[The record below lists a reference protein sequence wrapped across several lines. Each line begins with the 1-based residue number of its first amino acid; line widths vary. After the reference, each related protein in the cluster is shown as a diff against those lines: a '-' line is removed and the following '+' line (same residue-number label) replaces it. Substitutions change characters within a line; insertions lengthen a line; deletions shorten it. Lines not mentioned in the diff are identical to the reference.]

1 MYNFQYNTRDRD
13 IRIQEYGRHVQKMV
27 DYATTIEDKKERQHV
42 AEEIVN
48 IMINMTD
55 PGNKSGDS
63 LAKAWKHIFF
73 MSENELDVEIP
84 KGVEVSETKELFV
97 HEPMEYPQMD
107 IDFKHY
113 GLNVQ
118 KMLKKAQAM
127 ENLEHREAY
136 VKLIG
141 SYMKMAYRTWHRE
154 QFVND
159 EIIKN
164 DIEGM
169 TKGKIKAVLEDTT
182 FNALRSSERKPS
194 RPHHAKRGRNT
205 NSSSSNNRRKKRR

>member
-1 MYNFQYNTRDRD
+1 MYNFTYNTKHRN
-13 IRIQEYGRHVQKMV
+13 IRIQEYGRHVQNLV
-27 DYATTIEDKKERQHV
+27 DYATTIEDKEERQRV

-48 IMINMTD
+48 IMLNMTNS
-55 PGNKSGDS
+55 GNKSGDN

-73 MSENELDVEIP
+73 MSDNELDVEVPEGI
-84 KGVEVSETKELFV
+84 EISQTRELFV
-97 HEPMEYPQMD
+97 HEPMEYSQMD

-118 KMLKKAQAM
+118 KMLKKAETM
-127 ENLEHREAY
+127 ENMEHREEY

-169 TKGKIKAVLEDTT
+169 TKGKIKAVLEDAS
-182 FNALRSSERKPS
+182 FDALKPQKKKS
-194 RPHHAKRGRNT
+194 RQQHSNKRGRNT
-205 NSSSSNNRRKKRR
+205 RRRR

>member
-1 MYNFQYNTRDRD
+1 MYNFQYNTRHRD
-13 IRIQEYGRHVQKMV
+13 IRIQEYGRHVQNMV
-27 DYATTIEDKKERQHV
+27 DYATTIEDKAERQAV
-42 AEEIVN
+42 AESIVD

-55 PGNKSGDS
+55 PGNKTGDS

-73 MSENELDVEIP
+73 MSEDTLDVEVP
-84 KGVEVSETKELFV
+84 AGVEVSDVKDLFI
-97 HEPMEYPQMD
+97 HEPLEYPQMD

-118 KMLKKAQAM
+118 KMLKKAQNM

-136 VKLIG
+136 VRVIG
-141 SYMKMAYRTWHRE
+141 SYMKMAYRTWHKE

-169 TKGKIKAVLEDTT
+169 TKGKIKAVLEDTQ
-182 FNALRSSERKPS
+182 FNTLKVPPKKKTPS
-194 RPHHAKRGRNT
+194 RSHHSNKRHR
-205 NSSSSNNRRKKRR
+205 SNNNNKKRKRR

>member
-1 MYNFQYNTRDRD
+1 MYNFQYNTRNRD
-13 IRIQEYGRHVQKMV
+13 IRIQEYGRHVQNMV
-27 DYATTIEDKKERQHV
+27 DYATTIEDKKERQRV
-42 AEEIVN
+42 AEEIVD
-48 IMINMTD
+48 IMISMTD
-55 PGNKSGDS
+55 ADNKSGDS

-73 MSENELDVEIP
+73 MSEDELDVEVP
-84 KGVEVSETKELFV
+84 KGVNVSETKELFV
-97 HEPMEYPQMD
+97 HEPMDYPQMD

-118 KMLKKAQAM
+118 KMLKKAQEM
-127 ENLEHREAY
+127 ENPDHREAY

-169 TKGKIKAVLEDTT
+169 TKGKIKAVLEDTH
-182 FNALRSSERKPS
+182 FNALKSSKRRSSGRS
-194 RPHHAKRGRNT
+194 NHSNKRGRN
-205 NSSSSNNRRKKRR
+205 NSRRRKKRR

>member
-1 MYNFQYNTRDRD
+1 MYNFQYNTRHRD
-13 IRIQEYGRHVQKMV
+13 IRIQEYGRHVQNMV
-27 DYATTIEDKKERQHV
+27 DYATTIEDKAERQAV
-42 AEEIVN
+42 AEAIVD

-55 PGNKSGDS
+55 PGNKTGDS

-73 MSENELDVEIP
+73 MSEDKLDVEVP
-84 KGVEVSETKELFV
+84 AGVEVSDIKDLFI
-97 HEPMEYPQMD
+97 HEPLEYPQMD

-113 GLNVQ
+113 GHNVQ
-118 KMLKKAQAM
+118 KMLKKAQNM

-136 VKLIG
+136 VRVIG
-141 SYMKMAYRTWHRE
+141 SYMKMAYRTWHKE

-169 TKGKIKAVLEDTT
+169 TKGKIKAVLEDTQ
-182 FNALRSSERKPS
+182 FNTLKTPPKKKTPS
-194 RPHHAKRGRNT
+194 RSHHSNKRHH
-205 NSSSSNNRRKKRR
+205 SNNKKRKRR

>member
-13 IRIQEYGRHVQKMV
+13 IRIQEYGRHVQNLV
-27 DYATTIEDKKERQHV
+27 DYATTIEDKNERQKV

-73 MSENELDVEIP
+73 MSEKELDVEVP

-97 HEPMEYPQMD
+97 HEPLEYPQMD

-118 KMLKKAQAM
+118 KMLKKAQEM

-141 SYMKMAYRTWHRE
+141 SYMKMAYRTWHKE

-169 TKGKIKAVLEDTT
+169 TKGKIKAVMEDTN
-182 FNALRSSERKPS
+182 FNALNGSLRKPA
-194 RPHHAKRGRNT
+194 RPHHSKRGRST
-205 NSSSSNNRRKKRR
+205 GSSGSTRRKKRR

>member
-1 MYNFQYNTRDRD
+1 MYNFQYNTKYRN
-13 IRIQEYGRHVQKMV
+13 IRIQEYGRHVQDMV
-27 DYATTIEDKKERQHV
+27 DYATTIEDKAERQKV

-73 MSENELDVEIP
+73 MSENELDVDVP

-118 KMLKKAQAM
+118 KMLKKAQEM
-127 ENLEHREAY
+127 ENPDHREAY

-169 TKGKIKAVLEDTT
+169 TKGNIKAVLEDTQ
-182 FNALRSSERKPS
+182 FNALKHSKRKSSSRS
-194 RPHHAKRGRNT
+194 HHSKRGR
-205 NSSSSNNRRKKRR
+205 SNNRRRKRR

>member
-1 MYNFQYNTRDRD
+1 MYNFQYNTKHRN
-13 IRIQEYGRHVQKMV
+13 IRIQEYGRHVQNMV
-27 DYATTIEDKKERQHV
+27 DYATTIEDKAERQHV
-42 AEEIVN
+42 AQEIVN

-55 PGNKSGDS
+55 PGNKSSDS

-73 MSENELDVEIP
+73 MSENELDVEVP
-84 KGVEVSETKELFV
+84 EGVEVSETKELFV

-118 KMLKKAQAM
+118 KMLKKAQEM
-127 ENLEHREAY
+127 ENPEHREAY

-169 TKGKIKAVLEDTT
+169 TKGKIKAVLEDTQ
-182 FNALRSSERKPS
+182 FNALKNSVRKTPS
-194 RPHHAKRGRNT
+194 RSHHSNKRGR
-205 NSSSSNNRRKKRR
+205 SGSSNNNRRRKKR

>member
-1 MYNFQYNTRDRD
+1 MYNFQYNTRHRD
-13 IRIQEYGRHVQKMV
+13 IRIQEYGRHVQNMV
-27 DYATTIEDKKERQHV
+27 DYATTIEDKAERQAV
-42 AEEIVN
+42 AEAIVD

-55 PGNKSGDS
+55 PGNKTGDS

-73 MSENELDVEIP
+73 MSEDKLDVEVP
-84 KGVEVSETKELFV
+84 AGVEVSDIKDLFI
-97 HEPMEYPQMD
+97 HEPLEYPQMD

-113 GLNVQ
+113 GYNVQ
-118 KMLKKAQAM
+118 KMLKKAQNM

-136 VKLIG
+136 VRVIG
-141 SYMKMAYRTWHRE
+141 SYMKMAYRTWHKE

-169 TKGKIKAVLEDTT
+169 TKGKIKAVLEDTQ
-182 FNALRSSERKPS
+182 FNTLKTPPKKKTPS
-194 RPHHAKRGRNT
+194 RSHHSNKRHH
-205 NSSSSNNRRKKRR
+205 SNNKKRKRR

>member
-13 IRIQEYGRHVQKMV
+13 IRIQEYGRHVQNMV
-27 DYATTIEDKKERQHV
+27 DYATTIENPEERQRV
-42 AEEIVN
+42 AEEIVD
-48 IMINMTD
+48 IMISMTD

-73 MSENELDVEIP
+73 MSEDELDVKIP
-84 KGVEVSETKELFV
+84 KGVEVSEKKELFV
-97 HEPMEYPQMD
+97 HQPMEYPQMD

-118 KMLKKAQAM
+118 KMLKKAQEM

-169 TKGKIKAVLEDTT
+169 TKGKIKAVLEDTQ
-182 FNALRSSERKPS
+182 FNALKHSKPKSPS
-194 RPHHAKRGRNT
+194 RSHHNKRGRHN
-205 NSSSSNNRRKKRR
+205 NNRRRKRR

>member
-1 MYNFQYNTRDRD
+1 MYNFQYNTKYSD
-13 IRIQEYGRHVQKMV
+13 IRIQEYGRHVQDMV
-27 DYATTIEDKKERQHV
+27 DYATTIEDKKERQQV

-73 MSENELDVEIP
+73 LSEKELDVEVP
-84 KGVEVSETKELFV
+84 KNVEVSETKELFV

-118 KMLKKAQAM
+118 KMLQKAQDM

-169 TKGKIKAVLEDTT
+169 TKGKIKAVLEDTQ
-182 FNALRSSERKPS
+182 FNALKHSARKTSSRS
-194 RPHHAKRGRNT
+194 HHSNKRGRN
-205 NSSSSNNRRKKRR
+205 NSNNRRKKRR

>member
-1 MYNFQYNTRDRD
+1 MYNFQYNTKHRN
-13 IRIQEYGRHVQKMV
+13 IRIQEYGRHVQNMV
-27 DYATTIEDKKERQHV
+27 DYATTIEDRKERQIV

-48 IMINMTD
+48 IMMNMTD
-55 PGNKSGDS
+55 PGNKSSDS

-73 MSENELDVEIP
+73 MSENELDVDIP

-118 KMLKKAQAM
+118 KMLKKAQEM
-127 ENLEHREAY
+127 ENPEHREAY

-169 TKGKIKAVLEDTT
+169 TKGKIKAVLEDTQ
-182 FNALRSSERKPS
+182 FNALKHTKRKTSSRS
-194 RPHHAKRGRNT
+194 HQGKRGRN
-205 NSSSSNNRRKKRR
+205 NSNNNRRRKRR

>member
-1 MYNFQYNTRDRD
+1 MYNFQYNTKHRN
-13 IRIQEYGRHVQKMV
+13 IRIQEYGRHVQNMV
-27 DYATTIEDKKERQHV
+27 DYATTIEDKAERQYV

-48 IMINMTD
+48 IMMNMTD

-118 KMLKKAQAM
+118 KMLKKAQDM
-127 ENLEHREAY
+127 ENPEHREAY

-169 TKGKIKAVLEDTT
+169 TKGKIKAVLEDTQ
-182 FNALRSSERKPS
+182 FNALKHSVRKTSSRS
-194 RPHHAKRGRNT
+194 HHSNKRGR
-205 NSSSSNNRRKKRR
+205 SNNNRRRKKR

>member
-1 MYNFQYNTRDRD
+1 MYNFQYNTRHRD
-13 IRIQEYGRHVQKMV
+13 IRIQEYGRHVQNMV
-27 DYATTIEDKKERQHV
+27 DYATTIEDKAERQAV
-42 AEEIVN
+42 AEEIVD

-55 PGNKSGDS
+55 PGNKNSDS

-73 MSENELDVEIP
+73 MSENELDVEVP

-118 KMLKKAQAM
+118 KMLKKAQEM
-127 ENLEHREAY
+127 ENLEDREAY
-136 VKLIG
+136 VRIIG
-141 SYMKMAYRTWHRE
+141 SYMKMAYRTWHKE

-169 TKGKIKAVLEDTT
+169 TKGKIKLVLEDTQ
-182 FNALRSSERKPS
+182 FNTLKNTVRKTASKPYHNKRS
-194 RPHHAKRGRNT
+194 RPTNT
-205 NSSSSNNRRKKRR
+205 NKKNRKRR

>member
-1 MYNFQYNTRDRD
+1 MYNFQYNTRHRD
-13 IRIQEYGRHVQKMV
+13 IRIQEYGRHVQNMV
-27 DYATTIEDKKERQHV
+27 DYATTIEDKAERQAV
-42 AEEIVN
+42 AEEIVD

-55 PGNKSGDS
+55 PGNKNSDS

-73 MSENELDVEIP
+73 MSENELDVEVP

-118 KMLKKAQAM
+118 KMLKKAQGM
-127 ENLEHREAY
+127 EDPEDREAY
-136 VKLIG
+136 VRIIG
-141 SYMKMAYRTWHRE
+141 SYMKMAYRTWHKE

-164 DIEGM
+164 DIEAM
-169 TKGKIKAVLEDTT
+169 TKGEIKAVLEDTQFDT
-182 FNALRSSERKPS
+182 LTTTPPKKKVASRSHFN
-194 RPHHAKRGRNT
+194 KRNRN
-205 NSSSSNNRRKKRR
+205 NNSNNKKRKRR

>member
-1 MYNFQYNTRDRD
+1 MYNFQYNTKHRN
-13 IRIQEYGRHVQKMV
+13 IRIQEYGRHVQNMV
-27 DYATTIEDKKERQHV
+27 DYATTIEDKKERQKV

-73 MSENELDVEIP
+73 MSENELDVDVPE
-84 KGVEVSETKELFV
+84 GVEVSETKELFV

-118 KMLKKAQAM
+118 KMLKKAQEM
-127 ENLEHREAY
+127 ENPEHREAY

-169 TKGKIKAVLEDTT
+169 TKGKIKAVLEDTQ
-182 FNALRSSERKPS
+182 FNALKHNKRKTS
-194 RPHHAKRGRNT
+194 NRPHQGKRSRN
-205 NSSSSNNRRKKRR
+205 NHNNNRRRKRR

>member
-1 MYNFQYNTRDRD
+1 
-13 IRIQEYGRHVQKMV
+13 
-27 DYATTIEDKKERQHV
+27 
-42 AEEIVN
+42 
-48 IMINMTD
+48 MTD
-55 PGNKSGDS
+55 PGSNSSDS
-63 LAKAWKHIFF
+63 LAKAWKHIFY
-73 MSENELDVEIP
+73 MSEDKLDVDVP
-84 KGVEVSETKELFV
+84 KGVEVSETKELFI
-97 HEPMEYPQMD
+97 HEPLEYPQMD

-118 KMLKKAQAM
+118 KMLKKAQEM

-169 TKGKIKAVLEDTT
+169 TKGKIKAVLEDAQ
-182 FNALRSSERKPS
+182 FNALKNSKPKPIS
-194 RPHHAKRGRNT
+194 RTHQNKRGRAN
-205 NSSSSNNRRKKRR
+205 NNRRWKKR

>member
-1 MYNFQYNTRDRD
+1 MYNFQYNTRNRD
-13 IRIQEYGRHVQKMV
+13 IRIQEYGRHVQNMV
-27 DYATTIEDKKERQHV
+27 DYATTIEDKEERQRV
-42 AEEIVN
+42 AEEIVD
-48 IMINMTD
+48 IMINMTEPD
-55 PGNKSGDS
+55 NKSGDS

-73 MSENELDVEIP
+73 MSEDKLDVEVP
-84 KGVEVSETKELFV
+84 KGVNVSETKELFV
-97 HEPMEYPQMD
+97 HEPMDYPQMD

-118 KMLKKAQAM
+118 KMLKKAQEM
-127 ENLEHREAY
+127 DNPDHREAY

-169 TKGKIKAVLEDTT
+169 TKGNIKAVLEDTN
-182 FNALRSSERKPS
+182 FNALKSSKRRSSS
-194 RPHHAKRGRNT
+194 RSNHSNKRGRN
-205 NSSSSNNRRKKRR
+205 NNRRRRKRR

>member
-1 MYNFQYNTRDRD
+1 MYNFQYNTRHRD
-13 IRIQEYGRHVQKMV
+13 IRIQEYGRHVQDMV
-27 DYATTIEDKKERQHV
+27 DYATTIEDDEERQKV
-42 AEEIVN
+42 AETIVE

-55 PGNKSGDS
+55 PGNRNSDS
-63 LAKAWKHIFF
+63 HAKAWKHIFF
-73 MSENELDVEIP
+73 MSEEKLDVKVP
-84 KGVEVSETKELFV
+84 DGVEVSETTELFV

-118 KMLKKAQAM
+118 KMLKKAQKM
-127 ENLEHREAY
+127 ENPEFRETY
-136 VKLIG
+136 VRIIG
-141 SYMKMAYRTWHRE
+141 SYMKMAYRTWHKE

-169 TKGKIKAVLEDTT
+169 TKGEIKAVLEDAQ
-182 FNALRSSERKPS
+182 FNTLKNSTRKMATKPYHNKRSR
-194 RPHHAKRGRNT
+194 
-205 NSSSSNNRRKKRR
+205 SNNSNKKRKRR

>member
-1 MYNFQYNTRDRD
+1 
-13 IRIQEYGRHVQKMV
+13 
-27 DYATTIEDKKERQHV
+27 
-42 AEEIVN
+42 
-48 IMINMTD
+48 
-55 PGNKSGDS
+55 
-63 LAKAWKHIFF
+63 
-73 MSENELDVEIP
+73 
-84 KGVEVSETKELFV
+84 
-97 HEPMEYPQMD
+97 MD

-118 KMLKKAQAM
+118 KMLKKAETM
-127 ENLEHREAY
+127 ENMEHREEY

-169 TKGKIKAVLEDTT
+169 TKGKIKAVLEDAS
-182 FNALRSSERKPS
+182 FDALKPQKKKS
-194 RPHHAKRGRNT
+194 RQQHSNKRGRNT
-205 NSSSSNNRRKKRR
+205 RRRR

>member
-1 MYNFQYNTRDRD
+1 MYNFQYNTRHRD
-13 IRIQEYGRHVQKMV
+13 IRIQEYGRHVQNMV
-27 DYATTIEDKKERQHV
+27 DYATTIEDKAERQAV
-42 AEEIVN
+42 AEEIVD

-55 PGNKSGDS
+55 PGNKNSDS

-73 MSENELDVEIP
+73 MSENELDVEVP

-118 KMLKKAQAM
+118 KMLRKAQEM
-127 ENLEHREAY
+127 EDLEDRETY
-136 VKLIG
+136 VRIIG
-141 SYMKMAYRTWHRE
+141 SYMKMAYRTWHKE

-169 TKGKIKAVLEDTT
+169 TKGKIKLVLEDTQ
-182 FNALRSSERKPS
+182 FNTLKNTVRKTASKPYHNKRS
-194 RPHHAKRGRNT
+194 RPTNT
-205 NSSSSNNRRKKRR
+205 NKKNRKRR